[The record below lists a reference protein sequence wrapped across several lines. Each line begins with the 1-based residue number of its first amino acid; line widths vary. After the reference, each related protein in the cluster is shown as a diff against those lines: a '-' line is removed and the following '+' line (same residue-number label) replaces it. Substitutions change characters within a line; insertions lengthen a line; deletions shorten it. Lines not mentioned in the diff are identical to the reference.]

1 MPAQIPVDKP
11 KVMSLKV
18 PDFETIRSKE
28 FSYKLFGSKIT
39 NSKSPLF
46 QNFILEKQ
54 RLPHKYE
61 LLQSTDV
68 QMFVQ
73 HISGNKSAGAKKEA
87 DLVFNGAAVTMP
99 HKAIMADH
107 VDIVDANAKGVG
119 AINTIYVRF
128 DEKNTP
134 LNIGTNTDT
143 IGIRDSFLYNSKDA
157 VEKNIKN
164 GKPGLVYGG
173 GGASRAA
180 VYALHTFLGCAKIY
194 VVNRFAHEIEAL
206 AQTMKENGFTG
217 EIVAVTLPEQAQTL
231 EKPELVVLCVPDFAP
246 STNEEKTARATL
258 EVFIQS
264 PEKGSVIEMC
274 YYPHVITSLY
284 KDFESAGWQVISGIE
299 PMIYQGI
306 AQQVLWTGYAVE
318 EMPVKEAIGH
328 VYQSLKE
335 A

>member
-39 NSKSPLF
+39 NSKSPLL
-46 QNFILEKQ
+46 QNFILDKQ

-143 IGIRDSFLYNSKDA
+143 IGIRDSFLYNSKEA

-164 GKPGLVYGG
+164 GKPGL
-173 GGASRAA
+173 
-180 VYALHTFLGCAKIY
+180 IY

-217 EIVAVTLPEQAQTL
+217 EIVAVTSPEQTQTL

-246 STNEEKTARATL
+246 STSEEKTARATL

-264 PEKGSVIEMC
+264 SEKGSVIEMC
-274 YYPHVITSLY
+274 YYPHVITTLY